1 MFSKALYELLYKML
15 KHIDSNEKERYTQ
28 QSYTNNKLDR
38 VIELPEDN
46 SHVDVDTHN
55 AQSSDKLKAA
65 NNIRTQIKN

>member
-1 MFSKALYELLYKML
+1 MFNKALYELLCKML

-38 VIELPEDN
+38 VIELLEDN

-55 AQSSDKLKAA
+55 AQPSDKLKAA
-65 NNIRTQIKN
+65 NDIRTQIKN